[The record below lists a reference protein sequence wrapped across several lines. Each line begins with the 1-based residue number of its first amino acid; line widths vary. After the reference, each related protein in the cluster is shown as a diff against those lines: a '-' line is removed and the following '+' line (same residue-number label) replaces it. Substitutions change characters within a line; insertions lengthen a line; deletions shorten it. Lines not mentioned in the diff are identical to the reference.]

1 MLLFWSVAT
10 LLVALTLGVLLWPL
24 LRARHDAVAPDDDS
38 AAIAV
43 YRDQKRALDAEC
55 AAGAITPLERDATLA
70 ELARRV
76 SEDVTV
82 GAPAPSP
89 APAEGAAAPAPK
101 RAWALALALMLLV
114 PAAAFTLYQRLGTPV
129 AAVAATA
136 ADGGTGHEMSERQ
149 IAAMVDSLAQRLK
162 QHPDDANG
170 WVLLAHSYQALERFT
185 EAADAYARAD
195 ALIPN
200 NASLLADYADTLA
213 MAQGRKL
220 EGAPAALIQR
230 ALAIDPKHKKAL
242 ALAGTVTLETH
253 DLDASIAYWRRLAAE
268 LPAGSDE
275 ARQVADVI
283 AEVDAA
289 KREGKGGSVAPSKR
303 AGATAPPASAPS
315 APQGDKAAAG
325 LAIAGRVDLNGAL
338 ASKVALNDT
347 VYIFA
352 RAAEGPR
359 MPLAVLRI
367 PAKELPRDFSLDD
380 SMSMAPGVK
389 LSAAPS
395 VIVEARIS
403 KSGNALPQ
411 PGDLFGRSAPLKPGA
426 TGVRITI
433 DQVVP

>member
-1 MLLFWSVAT
+1 MESN
-10 LLVALTLGVLLWPL
+10 
-24 LRARHDAVAPDDDS
+24 
-38 AAIAV
+38 
-43 YRDQKRALDAEC
+43 K
-55 AAGAITPLERDATLA
+55 
-70 ELARRV
+70 
-76 SEDVTV
+76 
-82 GAPAPSP
+82 
-89 APAEGAAAPAPK
+89 
-101 RAWALALALMLLV
+101 
-114 PAAAFTLYQRLGTPV
+114 
-129 AAVAATA
+129 
-136 ADGGTGHEMSERQ
+136 
-149 IAAMVDSLAQRLK
+149 
-162 QHPDDANG
+162 
-170 WVLLAHSYQALERFT
+170 
-185 EAADAYARAD
+185 
-195 ALIPN
+195 
-200 NASLLADYADTLA
+200 

-242 ALAGTVTLETH
+242 ALAATVALETR
-253 DLDASIAYWRRLAAE
+253 DLDTSIAYWRRLAAE

-303 AGATAPPASAPS
+303 ADATAPAPPAPAPPASAAS
-315 APQGDKAAAG
+315 APRGDKAAAG
-325 LAIAGRVDLNGAL
+325 LAITGRVDLNGAL
-338 ASKVALNDT
+338 ASKVALNDI
-347 VYIFA
+347 VFIFA

-389 LSAAPS
+389 LSAASS

-433 DQVVP
+433 DRVVP

>member
-1 MLLFWSVAT
+1 V
-10 LLVALTLGVLLWPL
+10 
-24 LRARHDAVAPDDDS
+24 
-38 AAIAV
+38 
-43 YRDQKRALDAEC
+43 
-55 AAGAITPLERDATLA
+55 
-70 ELARRV
+70 
-76 SEDVTV
+76 
-82 GAPAPSP
+82 
-89 APAEGAAAPAPK
+89 
-101 RAWALALALMLLV
+101 
-114 PAAAFTLYQRLGTPV
+114 
-129 AAVAATA
+129 
-136 ADGGTGHEMSERQ
+136 SERQ
-149 IAAMVDSLAQRLK
+149 IAAMVESLAKRLK
-162 QHPDDANG
+162 QNPNDADG
-170 WVLLAHSYQALERFT
+170 WVLLAHSYQALERFP
-185 EAADAYARAD
+185 ESVDAYARAD

-200 NASLLADYADTLA
+200 NASLLADYADALA

-220 EGAPAALIQR
+220 GGAPAALIQR
-230 ALAIDPKHKKAL
+230 ALAIDPKNKKAL
-242 ALAGTVTLETH
+242 ALAATVALEAR

-268 LPAGSDE
+268 LPSGSDD

-289 KREGKGGSVAPSKR
+289 RREGKDSAPAPSGRATIEPSKR
-303 AGATAPPASAPS
+303 AADTAPPVPVASAPR
-315 APQGDKAAAG
+315 GGTGAAG
-325 LAIAGRVDLNGAL
+325 SIAGRVDLEAAL

-347 VYIFA
+347 VFIFA

-411 PGDLFGRSAPLKPGA
+411 SGDLFGRSAPLKPGA

-433 DQVVP
+433 DQVVR